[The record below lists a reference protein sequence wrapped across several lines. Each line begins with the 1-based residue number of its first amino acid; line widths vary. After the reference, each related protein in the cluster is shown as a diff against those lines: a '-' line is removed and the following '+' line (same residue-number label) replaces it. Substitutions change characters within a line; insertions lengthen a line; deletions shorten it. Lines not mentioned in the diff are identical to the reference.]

1 MKKMLFMS
9 FAAKLST
16 GSGKLQP
23 ATQFP
28 AFFVDNCRK
37 KFFQILPFDYM
48 RAELLHLS
56 YFCYCSLRN
65 AIKLAQQHMA
75 YCGKDGKNRTSNF
88 PIG

>member
-1 MKKMLFMS
+1 VNIFLPGFMKKMLFKS

-37 KFFQILPFDYM
+37 KFF
-48 RAELLHLS
+48 
-56 YFCYCSLRN
+56 
-65 AIKLAQQHMA
+65 
-75 YCGKDGKNRTSNF
+75 
-88 PIG
+88 

>member
-48 RAELLHLS
+48 RAELLRGIFKKPDLKAAENKGWRIRETIHGKKEGT
-56 YFCYCSLRN
+56 Y
-65 AIKLAQQHMA
+65 
-75 YCGKDGKNRTSNF
+75 GKDE
-88 PIG
+88 

>member
-48 RAELLHLS
+48 RAELLQKLLKNG
-56 YFCYCSLRN
+56 YFPVSKRLFSV
-65 AIKLAQQHMA
+65 I
-75 YCGKDGKNRTSNF
+75 
-88 PIG
+88 I

>member
-1 MKKMLFMS
+1 MS

-48 RAELLHLS
+48 RAELLQKI
-56 YFCYCSLRN
+56 C
-65 AIKLAQQHMA
+65 
-75 YCGKDGKNRTSNF
+75 KNLISQASINNF
-88 PIG
+88 LFQLLFTNL